1 MAVKS
6 SAEIARILKKNW
18 DKSEEKEK
26 TEWAVLSGRNTKGRY
41 DMFVSSPER
50 VWQLKIEETGGNESI
65 GFGLEVGKMD
75 DELRKILQ
83 AGAGAG
89 APVPFG
95 LVSPQKKPDLA
106 IIMAG
111 VQQYSSDSTHTLCKE
126 FLSEQQSKLDDRL
139 DRELEKIH
147 SDPLAR
153 RRYREQ
159 KERES
164 RSYL

>member
-111 VQQYSSDSTHTLCKE
+111 VQQYSSDFTHTLCKE
-126 FLSEQQSKLDDRL
+126 FISEQQSKLDDRL